1 MKEFRLELRW
11 PPGDPIGSLLAEIPP
26 RARSKLVRSLLEGAL
41 LPGGW
46 ARIANG
52 HLSVQGAA
60 PVVPATPPVSPT
72 PSEKKTVDGGDG
84 MSDDGRKNV
93 LANLMQ
99 YGALD

>member
-11 PPGDPIGSLLAEIPP
+11 PPGDPIGALLAEIPP

-46 ARIANG
+46 ARITNG
-52 HLSVQGAA
+52 QLSAPGTAPADSPAAA
-60 PVVPATPPVSPT
+60 PPPEAQT
-72 PSEKKTVDGGDG
+72 GDGGDG

-93 LANLMQ
+93 LASLVKF
-99 YGALD
+99 GALD